1 MADRT
6 GIKSIFI
13 GRHYHALEQKGRLSI
28 PTGFRQSLK
37 TPAILPAGLEGCL
50 FLFSQKDWQQVAKE
64 AASLPF
70 TNRSARDWARYLA
83 GNASEVEFDQLGR
96 ILIPD
101 YLRTHANLV
110 KQTVVVGAFS
120 RIEIWDQSLYHTYF
134 ESISQNA
141 ADIAQKITEST
152 P

>member
-6 GIKSIFI
+6 GIKSMFI

-37 TPAILPAGLEGCL
+37 TPAVLTAGLEGCL
-50 FLFSQKDWQQVAKE
+50 FLFSHKDWEQVALE

-83 GNASEVEFDQLGR
+83 GNASEVDFDQLGR

-101 YLRTHANLV
+101 YLRTHAHLA

-120 RIEIWDQSLYHTYF
+120 RIEIWDQERYHTYF
-134 ESISQNA
+134 ESISQDA
-141 ADIAQKITEST
+141 AAIAEKVAQTT